1 MPFVLRSIC
10 SCTFKAISKIFGLSR
25 ACNNKKTRSDDQMQM
40 PNDRASV
47 LFSMEPSLQE
57 SSIAPMSSLLVSEP
71 SSSMIGYGTEES
83 SSPDSTDLGII
94 FFSAND
100 SASVFAQDISDDSSS
115 SSRGGSGSV
124 SAGALV
130 TPLEYDAKN
139 IVSIMQSNAN
149 FSDVTGPNCASELRP
164 YNLNVT
170 HFHDHSHTSFDLGA
184 SVQSITPS
192 EAGTAN
198 TGVSSVFRV
207 DTNIAADGSPS
218 SSVNNIESIVAKKY
232 PVTPYPKLAAF
243 SSPTIEAKKRTTKLP
258 KSVIAMRRGVVKMRV
273 GHIQKKLDRQL
284 QDGNNCS

>member
-1 MPFVLRSIC
+1 MPFIRSIC

-25 ACNNKKTRSDDQMQM
+25 ACNNKKARSDDQMQM

-47 LFSMEPSLQE
+47 LFSIEPSLQE

-83 SSPDSTDLGII
+83 SSPDSVDLGKI
-94 FFSAND
+94 FMSAND
-100 SASVFAQDISDDSSS
+100 SASVFAQDISDDNSSE
-115 SSRGGSGSV
+115 RGDESG

-130 TPLEYDAKN
+130 TPLEHDSKN

-149 FSDVTGPNCASELRP
+149 FSDVTGPNCTSELRP

-170 HFHDHSHTSFDLGA
+170 HFHEDSHTSFDLAA

-198 TGVSSVFRV
+198 TGISSVFKV

-218 SSVNNIESIVAKKY
+218 SSVNSIESIVAKKY
-232 PVTPYPKLAAF
+232 PVTPYPKLAVF

>member
-1 MPFVLRSIC
+1 
-10 SCTFKAISKIFGLSR
+10 
-25 ACNNKKTRSDDQMQM
+25 MQM

-47 LFSMEPSLQE
+47 LFSIEPSLQE

-83 SSPDSTDLGII
+83 SSPDSADLGKNLSSI
-94 FFSAND
+94 FISVSAND

-115 SSRGGSGSV
+115 ERGDEGGSG

-130 TPLEYDAKN
+130 TPLEHDAKN
-139 IVSIMQSNAN
+139 IVSVMQSNAN
-149 FSDVTGPNCASELRP
+149 FSDVTEPNCTSELRP

-170 HFHDHSHTSFDLGA
+170 HFHEDNHTSFDLGA

-218 SSVNNIESIVAKKY
+218 SSVNSIESIVAKKY
-232 PVTPYPKLAAF
+232 PVTPYPKLAVF

-273 GHIQKKLDRQL
+273 GHIQKKLDSDRQL